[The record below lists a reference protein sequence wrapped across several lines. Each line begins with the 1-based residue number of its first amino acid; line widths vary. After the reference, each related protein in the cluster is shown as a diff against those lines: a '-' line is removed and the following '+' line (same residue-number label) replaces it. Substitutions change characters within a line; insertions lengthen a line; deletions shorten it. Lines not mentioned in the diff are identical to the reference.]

1 MAERQEGY
9 GFTAEVA
16 GKIAG
21 KYNVDQEREAVAWI
35 KSLVP
40 DSGLDKTE
48 YGSEGLSD
56 KLKDGV
62 TLCKLANAL
71 KAGSV
76 RKINESK
83 MAFKQMENINNFLE
97 FCYSI
102 GVSKTDL
109 FQTVDLY
116 EGTNMPQVIN
126 GLTAVGRKANS
137 LGKAGIGP
145 KESAENKRQFTEEQL
160 RAGDGV
166 IGLQAGTNKFAT
178 QAGQNFGK
186 TRAIID

>member
-1 MAERQEGY
+1 
-9 GFTAEVA
+9 
-16 GKIAG
+16 
-21 KYNVDQEREAVAWI
+21 
-35 KSLVP
+35 
-40 DSGLDKTE
+40 
-48 YGSEGLSD
+48 
-56 KLKDGV
+56 
-62 TLCKLANAL
+62 
-71 KAGSV
+71 
-76 RKINESK
+76 
-83 MAFKQMENINNFLE
+83 MENINNFLE

-109 FQTVDLY
+109 FQTVDLF

-126 GLTAVGRKANS
+126 GLTAVGRKASS

-145 KESAENKRQFTEEQL
+145 KESVENKRQFTEQQL

>member
-1 MAERQEGY
+1 
-9 GFTAEVA
+9 
-16 GKIAG
+16 
-21 KYNVDQEREAVAWI
+21 
-35 KSLVP
+35 
-40 DSGLDKTE
+40 
-48 YGSEGLSD
+48 
-56 KLKDGV
+56 
-62 TLCKLANAL
+62 
-71 KAGSV
+71 
-76 RKINESK
+76 

-116 EGTNMPQVIN
+116 EATNMPQVIN
-126 GLTAVGRKANS
+126 GLASVGRKASS

-145 KESAENKRQFTEEQL
+145 KESAKNERHFTEEQL
-160 RAGDGV
+160 RAGDGH

-186 TRAIID
+186 TRAILD